1 MVVKAVLRKGP
12 QEYHSAPEDLLA
24 RCRAKARHRA
34 RCENEKRA
42 KRGRKTKKRT
52 GERRSAVVEALEL
65 GGSVVDHVAAGKD
78 VGLADGA
85 LAIAT
90 TTTII

>member
-1 MVVKAVLRKGP
+1 MACDLFLGNTVSSLVAEMAARGGLDGG
-12 QEYHSAPEDLLA
+12 EGNPEEGTSGIPL
-24 RCRAKARHRA
+24 CP
-34 RCENEKRA
+34 
-42 KRGRKTKKRT
+42 

-78 VGLADGA
+78 VGLADGT